1 MVWLG
6 LSLTS
11 LPYIVVLEGAWQMR
25 LLQGCRQGGG
35 AGGAEAPPPQ
45 ILTHV
50 TLLQKNLEKQERKK
64 QLLGY
69 KHAALRHFQPT
80 CMV

>member
-1 MVWLG
+1 MYRV
-6 LSLTS
+6 
-11 LPYIVVLEGAWQMR
+11 
-25 LLQGCRQGGG
+25 QGCRQ
-35 AGGAEAPPPQ
+35 APPPQ

-50 TLLQKNLEKQERKK
+50 TLLQNNLEKKERKK

-69 KHAALRHFQPT
+69 KHAVLRHFQPT

>member
-1 MVWLG
+1 MQQQWHQCEVNNKG
-6 LSLTS
+6 
-11 LPYIVVLEGAWQMR
+11 VGK
-25 LLQGCRQGGG
+25 
-35 AGGAEAPPPQ
+35 GGAEAPPQ

-50 TLLQKNLEKQERKK
+50 TLLQKNLEKQEREKK
-64 QLLGY
+64 QLSGY